1 MEERTQLLDNFRSVM
16 DKKISLEKEHSE
28 KLSLFAQ
35 SNLLKKVENAKN
47 TSQIIFNGL
56 ITTFK
61 TEAEHLESY
70 VQNLKKI
77 TNNIENAIQNIHRDS
92 KKYLTFGKSFNRDK

>member
-1 MEERTQLLDNFRSVM
+1 M

-61 TEAEHLESY
+61 TEA
-70 VQNLKKI
+70 
-77 TNNIENAIQNIHRDS
+77 
-92 KKYLTFGKSFNRDK
+92 